1 MADDKQLEKVSDDTL
16 QKLIDKLEV
25 IVDETNFEEYMAG
38 EEYKVNVEV
47 LTSLKELKQFR
58 GLAGMRKDMLDAD
71 IGVVLGGYSEDELR
85 ICKNCK
91 WFGKDIYDDM
101 VCENELV
108 GGYTTDDYPYN
119 THLAPPEDFGC
130 NKWEKKG

>member
-1 MADDKQLEKVSDDTL
+1 MADDKQLIKVSDDTL

-91 WFGKDIYDDM
+91 WFHPADEYFFCDSEHIAFVEQG
-101 VCENELV
+101 LSF
-108 GGYTTDDYPYN
+108 TDEIEYW
-119 THLAPPEDFGC
+119 GC
-130 NKWEKKG
+130 NQWEKKG

>member
-1 MADDKQLEKVSDDTL
+1 MADDKQLIKVSDDTL

-58 GLAGMRKDMLDAD
+58 GLAGMRKD
-71 IGVVLGGYSEDELR
+71 R
-85 ICKNCK
+85 R
-91 WFGKDIYDDM
+91 
-101 VCENELV
+101 
-108 GGYTTDDYPYN
+108 
-119 THLAPPEDFGC
+119 
-130 NKWEKKG
+130 